1 VQTLPLRIRTITSSG
16 GYVILAEPG
25 LLFQRF
31 AQDAGSHGAAR
42 ANFQMLVT
50 NLIKVKYPDATT
62 VEGPGGRDWGIDT
75 FVGQLARGDV
85 RIWQSKFF
93 PIWNGRVSQDQ
104 VRASFKSA
112 VTNAKAKKYTIRR
125 WTLVVPCG
133 LPPDQM
139 KWFDGFGRRN
149 EKETGIAIDMWNGEE
164 LRHQLI
170 LADAIDVRR
179 EYFPHTLAPPPA
191 PMGGEQEAE
200 PVQLPA
206 DVAQFEGAL
215 FLHQLRAAGRTET
228 DAACAIFYATEAL
241 VRDYRARGQATA
253 LASMD
258 ELHLDV
264 QEIWEK
270 HFNHESS
277 SAPPDGRMPHLVDL
291 VTQEAAACADPPGIF
306 LRPAHKKGTA
316 HRLVENNRAGWVT
329 NWREVAKDHAL
340 ASPERPTAPVT
351 GAATKS
357 TALEDLWQVPTGSI
371 VAAPKA
377 AGEAEGA

>member
-1 VQTLPLRIRTITSSG
+1 M
-16 GYVILAEPG
+16 ILAEPG

-31 AQDAGSHGAAR
+31 AQDGGSQGAAR

-50 NLIKVKYPDATT
+50 NLIKVKHPDATT
-62 VEGPGGRDWGIDT
+62 VEGSGGRDWGIDT
-75 FVGQLARGDV
+75 FAGQLAGGDI

-93 PIWNGRVSQDQ
+93 LDWNTKSSQDQ
-104 VRASFKSA
+104 VRDSFKSA
-112 VTNAKAKKYTIRR
+112 VKNARAKKYTIKR
-125 WTLVVPCG
+125 WTLVVPCI

-139 KWFDGFGRRN
+139 KWFDGFAKRN

-179 EYFPHTLAPPPA
+179 EYFPYTLDPLAA
-191 PMGGEQEAE
+191 STGSERAE
-200 PVQLPA
+200 LVQLPE
-206 DVAQFEGAL
+206 DIAQFEGAL

-241 VRDYRARGQATA
+241 VRDYEARGQANA

-258 ELHLDV
+258 ELHLEV
-264 QEIWEK
+264 QGIWEK
-270 HFNHESS
+270 HFNNESP

-291 VTQEAAACADPPGIF
+291 VVSEAAACADPPGIF

-316 HRLVENNRAGWVT
+316 HRLVESTRAGWVT
-329 NWREVAKDHAL
+329 NWRDIAHEHAR
-340 ASPERPTAPVT
+340 AAAERPTAPVRDAET
-351 GAATKS
+351 ERAL
-357 TALEDLWQVPTGSI
+357 LEDLSVVATEISTVAVPKTSGQMEN
-371 VAAPKA
+371 A
-377 AGEAEGA
+377 